1 MPRGQLGESLAGHDA
16 FRGAGRHRRPLAGV
30 AILTAMK
37 QGWIIT
43 LAWLLGACGSS
54 GADVGASNGQ
64 ETRKA
69 EANEPLTLTSSK
81 LGMVLSPDSSGWQ
94 VGTAEGAVRLK
105 VRPTDPSAANDR
117 LCGVLVSGSNWPVSL
132 PWGWP
137 VDSTAPRLAQRSL
150 HLPAVQGVRFV
161 VPGAQAKYV
170 FEGVTTNGRRRVS
183 LHWPVTSRPGVAVP
197 IGAPDSLVEAALV
210 PTPAA
215 LDSLLAGLTNAS
227 PAPGV
232 LPTRAVE
239 AAIDDN
245 RTVPV
250 VQPIPVYRANLTSA
264 CPRATLSMRAVAR
277 ADLTVKMPVGPG
289 EAIVADATVTDGT
302 VRLQFDEAGARYEP
316 SGRESV
322 PHAEIAAAESTVV
335 TLRVR
340 VQVVPKV
347 QANQQ
352 VVTLALQKI
361 RPEMAR
367 P

>member
-1 MPRGQLGESLAGHDA
+1 
-16 FRGAGRHRRPLAGV
+16 
-30 AILTAMK
+30 MK

-43 LAWLLGACGSS
+43 LAWLLGACSSS
-54 GADVGASNGQ
+54 GADVGVSNGY
-64 ETRKA
+64 ETQKA
-69 EANEPLTLTSSK
+69 EAGEPLSLTSSQ
-81 LGMVLSPDSSGWQ
+81 LGLVLSPDSSGWQ
-94 VGTAEGAVRLK
+94 AGTVEGEVRLQ
-105 VRPTDPSAANDR
+105 VRPAEPSVAHDR
-117 LCGVLVSGSNWPVSL
+117 LCGVLVSGSTWPVSL
-132 PWGWP
+132 PWAWP

-150 HLPAVQGVRFV
+150 NLPAVQGVRFV
-161 VPGAQAKYV
+161 IPGAQAKYV

-183 LHWPVTSRPGVAVP
+183 LHWPVTTRPGVAVP

-210 PTPAA
+210 PAPAA
-215 LDSLLAGLTNAS
+215 LDSLLAGLANAT
-227 PAPGV
+227 PASGA

-239 AAIDDN
+239 AAVDN
-245 RTVPV
+245 NRAVPV
-250 VQPIPVYRANLTSA
+250 VRPIPVYRADLSSA

-289 EAIVADATVTDGT
+289 EALIADATVTDGT
-302 VRLQFDEAGARYEP
+302 VRLQFDEAGTRYEP

-361 RPEMAR
+361 HPEIAR